1 MKPPDSILMM
11 WVFVF
16 WEADNA
22 AAQQIGSISELEMK
36 ESL

>member
-11 WVFVF
+11 GVFVF

-22 AAQQIGSISELEMK
+22 AVQQIGSISELAMK